1 MEVTMW
7 RRAYGALLLGA
18 LMTGGGLC
26 QQPEGYLDVYV
37 AKINPEKRAEF
48 DSVGKKMADA
58 NRRNKGDTWL
68 ALETAYGEQNTVTFV
83 SNRRSYAEVE
93 KAMDVFMSALN
104 KAFGEAGAAALFQE
118 FNNTLVSSR
127 TEIRRRRWDL
137 SYNPPADSA
146 AYAQILGNARW
157 IRTVIIRVRPGHAD
171 EFEAI
176 LKDLNA
182 ASQKSNQPGMR
193 WVSQVTEGGSPGTY
207 HLTRLLTAISELDH
221 TTPLQE
227 MLGEEGYQKFLKV
240 NAEAVASVEY
250 VLYHILPA
258 ISSPAEDVAAVAPD
272 FWNPKPKAVSK
283 PKPKAEEAGK
293 PAPKATP

>member
-1 MEVTMW
+1 ML
-7 RRAYGALLLGA
+7 RRACSALLLSA
-18 LMTGGGLC
+18 VMAAVGLC
-26 QQPEGYLDVYV
+26 QQQEGYLDVYV
-37 AKINPEKRAEF
+37 ARIKPEKRAEF
-48 DSVGKKMADA
+48 DSVNKKMADA
-58 NRRNKGDTWL
+58 NRHNKGDIWL
-68 ALETAYGEQNTVTFV
+68 ALDTAYGEQNTVTFV

-93 KAMDVFMSALN
+93 KAMDVFMGALN

-118 FNNTLVSSR
+118 FNNTVVSSR

-157 IRTVIIRVRPGHAD
+157 IRTVIIRVRPGHTD
-171 EFEAI
+171 EFEAL
-176 LKDLNA
+176 LKDISA

-193 WVSQVTEGGSPGTY
+193 WVSQVVEGGNPETY
-207 HLTRLLTAISELDH
+207 HLTRLMTAMSELDR

-227 MLGEEGYQKFLKV
+227 ILGEEGYQKFLKV
-240 NAEAVASVEY
+240 NAEAVANVEY

-272 FWNPKPKAVSK
+272 FWNPKPKALSK
-283 PKPKAEEAGK
+283 PKPKTEEAGK
-293 PAPKATP
+293 PASK